1 MYQLAPKE
9 LFQRENKLH
18 VKFFQVICHIKTK
31 EQLSFALFV
40 QNLAVT
46 NMQKVTFVLFVQPT
60 WTKVS
65 KLPELFMT
73 AKLRLPFRIK
83 ESLKRIFGY
92 ILSTFF
98 ISY

>member
-1 MYQLAPKE
+1 M
-9 LFQRENKLH
+9 
-18 VKFFQVICHIKTK
+18 ICHIKTK
-31 EQLSFALFV
+31 EQLSSVLFV
-40 QNLAVT
+40 QNRAVT
-46 NMQKVTFVLFVQPT
+46 NIQKVIFVLIVQPT
-60 WTKVS
+60 WSKVS

-98 ISY
+98 VSY